1 MSKSWI
7 SVTRAR
13 SSGVKPC
20 NLPFEFPPAQRLRQP
35 KVPRWQQWRKQ
46 SSSTALTSVTK
57 ELFLLDEVLFYVH
70 MEYGG
75 VDTRSFID
83 RTENGRLLHRFYLG
97 LPALGLAPIRA
108 GLLSKSSRNAR
119 FSGLEPVRLRNSST
133 SVSVVRPPDE
143 RFGSCLTKERP
154 EAVSQI
160 SCQRSPFELR

>member
-13 SSGVKPC
+13 FSGVKPC

-83 RTENGRLLHRFYLG
+83 RTENGRLLPPVLSRPSGSRTSSHPR
-97 LPALGLAPIRA
+97 GLAIQELPQRKILGAGASSVEKLLDIRICGAPA
-108 GLLSKSSRNAR
+108 G
-119 FSGLEPVRLRNSST
+119 
-133 SVSVVRPPDE
+133 
-143 RFGSCLTKERP
+143 
-154 EAVSQI
+154 
-160 SCQRSPFELR
+160 